1 MKLKLPGEPFQTL
14 LLSGMDELIQ
24 EDISSRIWK
33 KDHTVWKPDP
43 QEITNRLGWLT
54 IADRMKEALPRLERL
69 ADEVRRAGI
78 EKVYLLGMGGSS
90 LAPEVFSKTFPGGE
104 ISLEVVDSTHPDYL
118 NALRDRITPETTLF
132 LVATKSGSTVETL
145 SFFKT
150 FYNLMM
156 ERVGEDQ
163 AGKHFIG
170 ITDPGS
176 RLEDLAEAYQFRDL
190 FLNDPEIGGR
200 YSVLSYFGLVP
211 ARLLGIDVEQL
222 LDAARTM
229 SERCRMDPSAG
240 QNPGV
245 LLGNA
250 LGVLAANGRDKVT
263 FFSSPEIASFPNW
276 TEQLLAESTGKE
288 GRGILPV
295 VEKAPGAPDV
305 YGNDRVFVFL
315 SLGEEEAFA
324 AAQDALEKTGQPV
337 IRIEIDDTHQ
347 LGGQFFLWEMATA
360 IAGYHLEINPFN
372 QPNVESAKDK
382 ARGMMSAYQEHGQ
395 LPEGEMTSP
404 DPDILDAF
412 LNTHLES
419 GSYLAVQAYLPPRD
433 ELTTA
438 LHRFQNLIR
447 DRCQRTTTVGY
458 GPRYLHSTGQLHK
471 GDSGQGLF
479 LQLISR
485 PANDLEIPQKAGE
498 ASSSVSFGTLIHA
511 QALGDAQ
518 ALRDGGR
525 NVLSFQLG
533 DHPLDELELLL
544 NKIRRTA

>member
-1 MKLKLPGEPFQTL
+1 M
-14 LLSGMDELIQ
+14 
-24 EDISSRIWK
+24 
-33 KDHTVWKPDP
+33 
-43 QEITNRLGWLT
+43 
-54 IADRMKEALPRLERL
+54 
-69 ADEVRRAGI
+69 
-78 EKVYLLGMGGSS
+78 
-90 LAPEVFSKTFPGGE
+90 
-104 ISLEVVDSTHPDYL
+104 VDSTHPDYL

-132 LVATKSGSTVETL
+132 LMATKSGSTVETL
-145 SFFKT
+145 SFFKS
-150 FYNLMM
+150 FYNLMI

-176 RLEDLAEAYQFRDL
+176 RLEDLAEEYQFRDL

-229 SERCRMDPSAG
+229 SERCRMDPGAG

-245 LLGNA
+245 TLGNA

-315 SLGEEEAFA
+315 SLGEEKAFA

-337 IRIEIDDTHQ
+337 IRIQIDEAHQ

-412 LNTHLES
+412 LNAHSEN

-447 DRCQRTTTVGY
+447 DRCQRTATVGY

-485 PANDLEIPQKAGE
+485 PANDLAIPEKAGE
-498 ASSSVSFGTLIHA
+498 TSSSVSFGTLIRA
-511 QALGDAQ
+511 QALGDAR
-518 ALRDGGR
+518 ALKDAGR
-525 NVLSFQLG
+525 NVLSFELE
-533 DHPLDELELLL
+533 DHPLDELNVLLD
-544 NKIRRTA
+544 KIRRTA